1 MKMMKALVIEKPN
14 HAVVKEVPIPEVG
27 KGEIRIQVKASG
39 ICGTDI
45 HIYRGEYLGS
55 YPIIPGHEFAGI
67 VDAVGEG
74 VTRFALGDHVAVE
87 PNISCNN
94 CNACFS
100 GNPNFCE
107 NWQGVGVT
115 RPGGFAQYVVV
126 PETAAFSIA
135 SLDFAQGSFMEPLS
149 CVLHGVQKAQVE
161 LADKI
166 LIMGA
171 GPIGILLLKT
181 VLTQG
186 ASEVTQLDTNKGRL
200 QLAKKSGA
208 KHIETDIK
216 NLSNE
221 AYDMVIDA
229 TGVPFLLEKSLDLAR
244 KGGTLLWFAV
254 PKKDA
259 KVTLPPFKIFEKG
272 LHIVS
277 SFTSVRNSIQAIR
290 MLENGKIDVSDVI
303 SHRLR
308 LEDFVKGIETIERSE
323 EGVLKVIV
331 TF

>member
-14 HAVVKEVPIPEVG
+14 QARVKQVPIPEVG
-27 KGEIRIQVKASG
+27 KNDIRIKVQASG

-67 VDAVGEG
+67 VDAVGED
-74 VTRFALGDHVAVE
+74 VTRFSLADHVAVE

-94 CNACFS
+94 CSACL
-100 GNPNFCE
+100 NNRPNFCE
-107 NWQGVGVT
+107 NWQAIGVT
-115 RPGGFAQYVVV
+115 RSGGFAEYVVV
-126 PETAAFSIA
+126 PESAAFSIG

-149 CVLHGVQKAQVE
+149 CVLHGVQKARVN

-186 ASEVTQLDTNKGRL
+186 ASEVTQLDTNKRRL

-208 KHIETDIK
+208 KYIQADITK
-216 NLSNE
+216 LQDE

-254 PKKDA
+254 PKKEST
-259 KVTLPPFKIFEKG
+259 VTLPPFKIFEKG

-277 SFTSVRNSIQAIR
+277 SYTSVKNSIQAVR
-290 MLENGKIDVSDVI
+290 MLENRKIDVSDVI
-303 SHRLR
+303 SHRLP
-308 LEDFVKGIETIERSE
+308 LEEFVQGIESIEKSI
-323 EGVLKVIV
+323 EGVLKVII

>member
-1 MKMMKALVIEKPN
+1 MKALVIEKPN

-149 CVLHGVQKAQVE
+149 CVLHGIQKAQVH

-277 SFTSVRNSIQAIR
+277 SFTSVRNSVQAIR

>member
-14 HAVVKEVPIPEVG
+14 HAVVKEVPIPTVG
-27 KGEIRIQVKASG
+27 KGEIRIKVKASG

-74 VTRFALGDHVAVE
+74 VTRFSLSDRVAVE
-87 PNISCNN
+87 PNISCHN
-94 CNACFS
+94 CEACFN
-100 GNPNFCE
+100 GHPNFCTQ
-107 NWQGVGVT
+107 WQGIGVT
-115 RPGGFAQYVVV
+115 LPGGFAEYVVV
-126 PETAAFSIA
+126 PETAAFSIG
-135 SLDFAQGSFMEPLS
+135 SLDFAQGAFMEPLS
-149 CVLHGVQKAQVE
+149 CVLHGVQKARVT

-208 KHIETDIK
+208 KNIESDI
-216 NLSNE
+216 NNFDIESF
-221 AYDMVIDA
+221 DMVIDA
-229 TGVPFLLEKSLDLAR
+229 TGVPFLMEKSLDLVK

-254 PKKDA
+254 PKKES
-259 KVTLPPFKIFEKG
+259 TITISPFKIFEKG
-272 LHIVS
+272 LNIQS
-277 SFTSVRNSIQAIR
+277 SYTSVRNSIQAVR
-290 MLENGKIDVSDVI
+290 MLENGKINVSDVI
-303 SHRLR
+303 SHRLP
-308 LEDFVKGIETIERSE
+308 LEEFVKGIETIEKSE
-323 EGVLKVIV
+323 EGVLKVII